1 MVYVYSSTLH
11 KVVNEFNAV
20 YIFAIDLCSK
30 HVVCVLMLH
39 GSFFSSWFLEVA
51 FFEFDHSI

>member
-1 MVYVYSSTLH
+1 MVYFNTLH

-20 YIFAIDLCSK
+20 YTFAIDLCGK

-39 GSFFSSWFLEVA
+39 ASFYSSWILQAA